1 MIDETKAD
9 RAIKFISQLKH
20 TKGKWAGKK
29 FTILPWQEK
38 IVRDLYGTVDEKGK
52 RQYRTAYIEIAK
64 KNGKSELAAAVALKH
79 LCADGEHGGEVYCCA
94 VDRDQASI
102 VYNIAEQMVLTNET
116 LRRKCKVVS
125 SRKRIIYY
133 PTNSFLQ
140 VLSSDVP
147 SKHGVN
153 PSAIIFDELHA
164 QQNDQLWSVMTLG
177 SMDAREQPLLF
188 VITTA
193 GNDENSICKKQH
205 DYADKVIK
213 GLVKDPSYYAVI
225 YGADKDDDW
234 KDPRVWAKANPSL
247 GHTITIEGLKRA
259 CNKAQEVE
267 SEENWFRQ
275 LRLNQW
281 VNQSS
286 RWIRMDVWNSIED
299 RFTEDD
305 FHGERCYAGLDLSST
320 LDLTAYALLFIKEGK
335 YYSIT
340 RFFIPEETMKVKEL
354 KDKVPYSE
362 WVKHGHVIATPGN
375 TVDYEAIE
383 AKITED
389 AEKFNIQRVGFD
401 RWNADYLVQN
411 LQKKG
416 MTCVPVG
423 MGYFSLNAP
432 TKRMETLVINKEFI
446 HNGNP
451 VLTNHMD
458 NMVVQRDPAG
468 NIKPDKAKATQKI
481 DGVVANIIGLAV
493 FDEKTEESIYEKRGV
508 LCL

>member
-1 MIDETKAD
+1 MIDEIKAD
-9 RAIKFISQLKH
+9 RAVKFVEQLKH
-20 TKGKWAGKK
+20 TKGRWAGKRFK
-29 FTILPWQEK
+29 LLPWQEK
-38 IVRDLYGTVDEKGK
+38 IIRDIYGTVDENGK
-52 RQYRTAYIEIAK
+52 RIIKTAYIEVPK
-64 KNGKSELAAAVALKH
+64 KNGKSETAAAIALKH

-94 VDRDQASI
+94 VDREQAGI
-102 VYNIAEQMVLTNET
+102 VYNVAEQMVLTNDV
-116 LRRKCKVVS
+116 LRSKCKVIS

-133 PTNSFLQ
+133 ATNSFLQ
-140 VLSSDVP
+140 VMSSDVP

-164 QQNDQLWSVMTLG
+164 QENDQLWSVMTLG

-193 GNDENSICKKQH
+193 GSDQNSICKKQH

-213 GLVKDPSYYAVI
+213 GLIKDPSYYGVI

-234 KDPRVWAKANPSL
+234 KDPKVWAKANPSL
-247 GHTITIEGLKRA
+247 GHTITIDGMKRA
-259 CNKAQEVE
+259 CLKAQEIE

-286 RWIRMDVWNSIED
+286 RWIKMDKWEEITE
-299 RFTEDD
+299 RFEEKD
-305 FHGERCYAGLDLSST
+305 FYGQRCYAGLDLSST
-320 LDLTAYALLFIKEGK
+320 LDLTSYCLLFLKDGK

-340 RFFIPEETMKVKEL
+340 RFFIPEDTMRQKEL

-362 WVKHGHVIATPGN
+362 WVSKGYVIATPGN

-383 AKITED
+383 AKFNED
-389 AEKFNIQRVGFD
+389 ATKFQIQRVGFD

-416 MTCVPVG
+416 MTTVPVG
-423 MGYFSLNAP
+423 MGFFSMNAP
-432 TKRMETLVINKEFI
+432 TKRLETLILNKEFV

-458 NMVVQRDPAG
+458 NMVINRDPAG

-481 DGVVANIIGLAV
+481 DGIVANIIGLAV
-493 FDEKTEESIYEKRGV
+493 FDDKTEESIYKTRG
-508 LCL
+508 LRYL